1 MDALTQLL
9 LAGAGSPLILLA
21 VFVVVA
27 IDGFFPPVPSETVVV
42 ALASIGFATGAP
54 NPWLVLL
61 VATAGSFV
69 GDNVAFTIGRRIG
82 IDRFRLT
89 RGPRTARL
97 LGRVRGTLEQR
108 SASTV
113 LTARFI
119 PVGRV
124 AVNVLA
130 GSSAFPR
137 RRFVALSAI
146 SGVLWAAYSILIGVL
161 AGAWLHDQPLLGAA
175 VAAVAALG
183 LGLLV
188 DRISR
193 RARRPRRRSHRAP
206 SATSARVAVSAAT
219 AVTPGG
225 TR

>member
-1 MDALTQLL
+1 MDALTHLL

-21 VFVVVA
+21 VFIVVA

-54 NPWLVLL
+54 NPWIVLL
-61 VATAGSFV
+61 LAAAGSFV
-69 GDNVAFTIGRRIG
+69 GDNLAFTIGRRLG
-82 IDRFRLT
+82 IDRFRFT

-97 LGRVRGTLEQR
+97 LGRVRGTLEER
-108 SASTV
+108 SASTI

-137 RRFVALSAI
+137 RRFVVLSAI
-146 SGVLWAAYSILIGVL
+146 SGVLWAGYSIVIGVV
-161 AGAWLHDQPLLGAA
+161 AGAWFHEQPILGAA

-183 LGLLV
+183 IGLLV

-193 RARRPRRRSHRAP
+193 RRRRSRRPVAVAPTQAAARA
-206 SATSARVAVSAAT
+206 ARVSLET
-219 AVTPGG
+219 TGGG

>member
-1 MDALTQLL
+1 MDTLTHLL
-9 LAGAGSPLILLA
+9 LAGAASPLILFA

-61 VATAGSFV
+61 VAAAGSVV
-69 GDNVAFTIGRRIG
+69 GDNVAFTIGRRLG
-82 IDRFRLT
+82 IDRFRVT

-97 LGRVRGTLEQR
+97 LARVRTTLEKR
-108 SASTV
+108 SASTI
-113 LTARFI
+113 LTARFVPI
-119 PVGRV
+119 GRV

-137 RRFVALSAI
+137 RRFVVLSAV

-161 AGAWLHDQPLLGAA
+161 AGAWLHDQPLLGAL

-183 LGLLV
+183 VGLLV
-188 DRISR
+188 DRIAR
-193 RARRPRRRSHRAP
+193 RARRRRPTAARPQAARIALETPR
-206 SATSARVAVSAAT
+206 
-219 AVTPGG
+219 GG
-225 TR
+225 TL